1 MIFGIFSPLEG
12 PMDHCETVEG
22 KPKLNQGKGNFQFC
36 LVSVGYKCKRSFRI
50 STQSVFEEK
59 GGTDF
64 HFVLVVALS
73 LKMSDRL
80 TNTGMKRLIKK
91 INTCT
96 KLIARTGKDPIELKL
111 PKIAVIG
118 PTSAGKTSVLEVSF
132 KGCHF
137 LESKKRSL
145 TNCYIFETKF
155 SSLQADSHTNV
166 NESIYLSKD
175 Y

>member
-1 MIFGIFSPLEG
+1 M
-12 PMDHCETVEG
+12 EG
-22 KPKLNQGKGNFQFC
+22 KPKLIQEKEIFSFA
-36 LVSVGYKCKRSFRI
+36 SSRSGYKCKRSFRI

-80 TNTGMKRLIKK
+80 TNAGMKRLIEK

-111 PKIAVIG
+111 PKIVVIG
-118 PTSAGKTSVLEVSF
+118 PTSAGKTSVLEVSY

-137 LESKKRSL
+137 LESKKHSL